1 MIDVILQIMNAFLF
15 DEFMLWIWGPWSLL
29 AILNGYLIADGFDSV
44 EEALAFLGPSRSS
57 VGGCHYSRARVFLEG
72 AFGWVKSTIM
82 GFVLIPAVPC
92 IYLLPVGWRIG
103 TGVGLEWLGAVAV
116 TAFVVLSLGLSLL
129 FLWVFAIRNLRRSI
143 SAFPAAVMGAFVFAL
158 LSAAALAVGG

>member
-1 MIDVILQIMNAFLF
+1 MIDVILEIMNAFLF

-44 EEALAFLGPSRSS
+44 EEALGFFGTIALI
-57 VGGCHYSRARVFLEG
+57 GGGLSLFTRESFLEG

-82 GFVLIPAVPC
+82 GFVLAFPC

-103 TGVGLEWLGAVAV
+103 TGVGLGGSRCSCCHR
-116 TAFVVLSLGLSLL
+116 FC
-129 FLWVFAIRNLRRSI
+129 
-143 SAFPAAVMGAFVFAL
+143 GAFAWTQPSILVGFRH
-158 LSAAALAVGG
+158 SKPEAAQSQLFPPQ

>member
-57 VGGCHYSRARVFLEG
+57 VGVVIIHAREFSGRCFWVGQKYDHGLCPHSRCAVHLFATGGVADWNRGG
-72 AFGWVKSTIM
+72 A
-82 GFVLIPAVPC
+82 
-92 IYLLPVGWRIG
+92 
-103 TGVGLEWLGAVAV
+103 
-116 TAFVVLSLGLSLL
+116 
-129 FLWVFAIRNLRRSI
+129 
-143 SAFPAAVMGAFVFAL
+143 
-158 LSAAALAVGG
+158 

>member
-1 MIDVILQIMNAFLF
+1 MIDVILQTMNAFLF
-15 DEFMLWIWGPWSLL
+15 DDFMLWIWGPWSLL

-44 EEALAFLGPSRSS
+44 EEALGFFGTIALI
-57 VGGCHYSRARVFLEG
+57 GGGLSLFTRESFLEG

-143 SAFPAAVMGAFVFAL
+143 SAFPASVMGAFVFAL
-158 LSAAALAVGG
+158 PPAAALAIGG